1 MTMEKETKKCPYCGE
16 EILAIAKKCKYC
28 GEWLNKNEE
37 QKEEKIKVPC
47 PICGEMIEYGTTKC
61 PYCNESLNS
70 KDFQETENKEKP
82 TTTGTIKTRGIL
94 DYYFVEPF
102 IKHYFK
108 FRGRINRKHYWIS
121 ILLWLIFTALIII
134 LLEITHN
141 SPIWSVIL
149 FVFLGW
155 FFLSFIPI
163 WAINLRRMRD
173 GDSDLSI
180 WAWWSYIF
188 FTPFMLWWLVK
199 PSEDELRVD
208 NLLPDETPEI
218 SFKRNDKIIL
228 VTILVILIGGLCLS
242 ISTQANK
249 ESNYTQI
256 EKKEKLN
263 SAKLPDIRVSE
274 PYVQEQSD
282 EHVNIKA
289 VIVNDNYTI
298 VSFQIV
304 PNEDETWITIDENTY
319 IEANNKQFKM
329 MDASGI
335 PISPEKTYGLS
346 AGEIVNFYLTFPP
359 IPKDTKEINIIE
371 EDAWWWRGIQ
381 LKK

>member
-47 PICGEMIEYGTTKC
+47 PICGEKVEKDIAKC
-61 PYCNESLNS
+61 PSCHEVLNN
-70 KDFQETENKEKP
+70 DIKP
-82 TTTGTIKTRGIL
+82 KRSFF

-102 IKHYFK
+102 FRQYAK
-108 FRGRINRKHYWIS
+108 FNGRINRRHFWTTMLIWWTIS
-121 ILLWLIFTALIII
+121 ILLFVINGINVEKNTSGVVVSAFAFISLI
-134 LLEITHN
+134 
-141 SPIWSVIL
+141 W
-149 FVFLGW
+149 FLG
-155 FFLSFIPI
+155 SIIPI
-163 WAINLRRMRD
+163 WATTLRRMRD
-173 GDSDLSI
+173 GNSDISY
-180 WAWWSYIF
+180 WEWWFYIIPS
-188 FTPFMLWWLVK
+188 PFLLWWLVK

-218 SFKRNDKIIL
+218 SFKRNDKVIL

-242 ISTQANK
+242 ISTQVNK

-263 SAKLPDIRVSE
+263 SAKMPDIRVSE

-282 EHVNIKA
+282 EHANIKA

-298 VSFQIV
+298 VSIQIV

-319 IEANNKQFKM
+319 IEANNKRFKM
-329 MDASGI
+329 IDASGI
-335 PISPEKTYGLS
+335 PISPEKMYGLS
-346 AGEIVNFYLTFPP
+346 AGEIVTFYLTFPP